1 MKWSL
6 SFSQPDS
13 EPHLEPWRPS
23 LLPDMRL
30 VGRSH
35 HLLWGCAVS
44 RLTKHA
50 DKVHISSSS
59 SSSNV
64 NTEAWRS
71 HSLRSNIT
79 ARRKY
84 FTRYFKTFTE
94 LHSHTHGLQ
103 LGFIQCFPVNVCMGV
118 WLVMR
123 FNISPCRAGQKK
135 CAYNSSR
142 ERVGPQ
148 RSEDRTKH
156 CTLTCGERAGTH
168 SSVLMLPC
176 WEDHF
181 LLTVRTNNVIDKQHG
196 TGIKLSPCVVNQS
209 VSQAQNCPKCEDP
222 RLTPCVARTCYLSP
236 HNVQCWLFI
245 IVLPV
250 DRPGTGGGYHT
261 GLVASNILYT
271 QHTSLPC
278 LHPACTECIRSIGK
292 TSAPTNRIRRRL
304 RLADWPGLHLGRTN
318 ERPCY
323 IVWSRVDGWH
333 VTRYPGCWRPHLG
346 IRTRHNTQHYLTLSG
361 YKNTLQTTDTG
372 NDKN

>member
-1 MKWSL
+1 M
-6 SFSQPDS
+6 FDS
-13 EPHLEPWRPS
+13 SWGSIYHRVEPAKKNVRTTQAGSEWGHSGVKTEGNIVHLH
-23 LLPDMRL
+23 
-30 VGRSH
+30 V
-35 HLLWGCAVS
+35 V
-44 RLTKHA
+44 
-50 DKVHISSSS
+50 
-59 SSSNV
+59 
-64 NTEAWRS
+64 
-71 HSLRSNIT
+71 
-79 ARRKY
+79 
-84 FTRYFKTFTE
+84 
-94 LHSHTHGLQ
+94 
-103 LGFIQCFPVNVCMGV
+103 
-118 WLVMR
+118 
-123 FNISPCRAGQKK
+123 
-135 CAYNSSR
+135 
-142 ERVGPQ
+142 
-148 RSEDRTKH
+148 
-156 CTLTCGERAGTH
+156 ERAGTH

-318 ERPCY
+318 ERSCY

-346 IRTRHNTQHYLTLSG
+346 IRILHNTIWG
-361 YKNTLQTTDTG
+361 YKSISHN
-372 NDKN
+372 KHWKW